1 MLTAAGIG
9 TQGPRG
15 LMRAQGAAL
24 LFAQALSVWVN
35 DEEPGLD
42 RTMAALDR
50 GLASAER
57 WSGFVD
63 DLFCIP
69 AAICRGLPRRRR
81 ARDFD
86 RPEAA

>member
-9 TQGPRG
+9 VQGPRG
-15 LMRAQGAAL
+15 VLRAQGAAL
-24 LFAQALSVWVN
+24 MFARVLAVWVE
-35 DEEPGLD
+35 DEETGLD
-42 RTMAALDR
+42 RTMAVLDR

-63 DLFCIP
+63 DLCCIP
-69 AAICRGLPRRRR
+69 AVLSRGARRRR

-86 RPEAA
+86 KPAAA